1 MEWVNEI
8 SVKSSIDWIR
18 NSYFRQTVGVVISI
32 ITCGTRVPNQENF
45 KHTSSTK
52 CLVVVKKTSY
62 QGSGNEEWKP
72 NSCCHT
78 STNLRSGSI
87 FVLLCKIHSSGQGET
102 KIEPG
107 TNLLRNVFH
116 PLFWL
121 IDICRISQP
130 KLLPLLVIL
139 VCKFFIHGKN
149 VDSLTWKIAFIF

>member
-8 SVKSSIDWIR
+8 SVKSSIDWVR

-32 ITCGTRVPNQENF
+32 ITCGARVPNQENL
-45 KHTSSTK
+45 KHTSPSVSGGEK
-52 CLVVVKKTSY
+52 NELPRKWKWRMKT
-62 QGSGNEEWKP
+62 

-78 STNLRSGSI
+78 STNLRSVSI
-87 FVLLCKIHSSGQGET
+87 FVVLCKIHSSGQGET
-102 KIEPG
+102 KREPG
-107 TNLLRNVFH
+107 TDLLRNVFH

-139 VCKFFIHGKN
+139 VCKFFIRGKN